1 MCRFLLLLLVVPVMM
16 LSCTKSSTTANTSY
30 DAGSDVFRGTY
41 VQAGYQADTLVVSV
55 TNGKPSLFYNSKA
68 YRDNISG
75 PAHPEL
81 QTFEYEFKD
90 GKIGV
95 RPINSQISSFVYYDF
110 SWVVAGKTF
119 KIQAMA
125 IQPSLNTASSFCTF
139 QKVQ

>member
-16 LSCTKSSTTANTSY
+16 LSCTKSSTSASATY
-30 DAGSDVFRGTY
+30 DANSDSFRGTY
-41 VQAGYQADTLVVSV
+41 VKIDSRSDTLVVSV

-68 YRDNISG
+68 YRDNITA

-95 RPINSQISSFVYYDF
+95 RSINSQISSFVYYDF
-110 SWVVAGKTF
+110 NWIAVGKTF

-125 IQPSLNTASSFCTF
+125 IQPDLNASSSFCTF
-139 QKVQ
+139 EKLQ